1 MKLPI
6 SSSKV
11 LSFVMPMKQLAYLVA
26 FSGDSFSLKTS
37 RAAGSFSWSAKKP
50 IYVKSCSFCHQGSQI
65 MEEARRGKSY
75 LSGTTWEVYLCILTS
90 REPVGVRD
98 VWRALKLS
106 SPSLAQYHLNKLMDL
121 EVVSQTRR
129 GKYVVEEKERVEA
142 LRSFVLLRGKLIPR
156 LVFYGAFVSGVL
168 LCYLVFWSFECNFR
182 DLVVLAVSVFCIF
195 AFFFEAYI
203 QYRSLRVGI
212 QKV

>member
-1 MKLPI
+1 
-6 SSSKV
+6 
-11 LSFVMPMKQLAYLVA
+11 
-26 FSGDSFSLKTS
+26 
-37 RAAGSFSWSAKKP
+37 
-50 IYVKSCSFCHQGSQI
+50 

-75 LSGTTWEVYLCILTS
+75 LSGTTWEVYLYILTS
-90 REPVGVRD
+90 GESVGVRD

-106 SPSLAQYHLNKLMDL
+106 SPSLAQYHINKLVDL
-121 EVVSQTRR
+121 GVVSQTRH

-156 LVFYGAFVSGVL
+156 LVFYGAMISGIFV
-168 LCYLVFWSFECNFR
+168 CYLIFWPFEWSFR
-182 DLVVLAVSVFCIF
+182 DLVVLVVSVFSVL

-203 QYRSLRVGI
+203 QYMSLRGGV